1 MRDLAFILQYP
12 LVRFSGGA
20 LTLSGILAATGIIA
34 ISFFFARFAAR
45 GTGSVLRRRN
55 LSPGV
60 QFAGR
65 KIVRYCVVVIG
76 ILVAI
81 NSLGLN
87 LSAVFAASAVL
98 LVGIGFG
105 LQNIAQNFISGLIIL
120 IEQPIRQGD
129 FIKAGDTYG
138 TVDDIGLRATRVIT
152 RDQVTVIIPNSQLIT
167 APVVNHS
174 APTSQLRIRVQLGV
188 AYGSETS
195 KVSQALLRVAR
206 ENPRILS
213 DPHPEVRFDNFGAS
227 TLEFSLLA
235 WIANARDDL
244 RITSDLRFAIEA
256 AFREAGIEIPFPQRD
271 IHLRSG
277 FQELLAAARE
287 GAVRGG

>member
-1 MRDLAFILQYP
+1 MRDLELILQYP

-20 LTLSGILAATGIIA
+20 LTLSGILGATAIIV
-34 ISFFFARFAAR
+34 ISFFFARLAA
-45 GTGSVLRRRN
+45 GGMGSVLRRRN

-174 APTSQLRIRVQLGV
+174 APTSQLRVRVQLGV
-188 AYGSETS
+188 AYGSDTS
-195 KVSQALLRVAR
+195 NVSQVLLRVAS
-206 ENPRILS
+206 ENPRILKE
-213 DPHPEVRFDNFGAS
+213 PRAEVRFDSFGNSA
-227 TLEFSLLA
+227 LEFSLLA

-244 RITSDLRFAIEA
+244 RITSELRFAIEA
-256 AFREAGIEIPFPQRD
+256 AFREAGIEIPFPQRG

-277 FQELLAAARE
+277 FQGLLAATKDGTA
-287 GAVRGG
+287 RGG

>member
-1 MRDLAFILQYP
+1 MRDLASILEYP

-20 LTLSGILAATGIIA
+20 LTLSGILGAAAIIV
-34 ISFFFARFAAR
+34 ISFFFARLAAR
-45 GTGSVLRRRN
+45 GIGSLLRRRN
-55 LSPGV
+55 LSSGV

-65 KIVRYCVVVIG
+65 KIVHYCVLVIG

-152 RDQVTVIIPNSQLIT
+152 RDQVTVIVPNSQLIT

-174 APTSQLRIRVQLGV
+174 APTSQLRVRVHLGV
-188 AYGSETS
+188 AYGSDIS
-195 KVSQALLRVAR
+195 KVSQVLLRVAR
-206 ENPRILS
+206 ENPRIL
-213 DPHPEVRFDNFGAS
+213 PEPPAEVRFDNFGS
-227 TLEFSLLA
+227 SSLEFSLLA
-235 WIANARDDL
+235 WISNARDDL
-244 RITSDLRFAIEA
+244 RITSELRFAIEA

-277 FQELLAAARE
+277 FQELLAATKGDTA
-287 GAVRGG
+287 RGG

>member
-12 LVRFSGGA
+12 LVKFSGGV
-20 LTLSGILAATGIIA
+20 LTLSGILGAAGIIV
-34 ISFFFARFAAR
+34 ITFLFAHFAAR
-45 GTGSVLRRRN
+45 GMGSVLRRRN
-55 LSPGV
+55 LSPGA

-76 ILVAI
+76 MLVAI
-81 NSLGLN
+81 GSLGLN

-105 LQNIAQNFISGLIIL
+105 LQNIAQNFISGLIVL

-152 RDQVTVIIPNSQLIT
+152 RDYVTVIVPNSQLIT
-167 APVVNHS
+167 ATVVNHS
-174 APTSQLRIRVQLGV
+174 TPTSLLRVRVQLGV
-188 AYGSETS
+188 AYGSDTS
-195 KVSQALLRVAR
+195 KVSQVLLRVAK
-206 ENPRILS
+206 ENPRILL
-213 DPHPEVRFDNFGAS
+213 DPPAEVRFDNFGSS
-227 TLEFSLLA
+227 TLDFSLLA

-244 RITSDLRFAIEA
+244 RITSELRFAIDA
-256 AFREAGIEIPFPQRD
+256 AFREAGIEMPFPQRD

-277 FQELLAAARE
+277 FQELFAATKD
-287 GAVRGG
+287 GTVRGG

>member
-1 MRDLAFILQYP
+1 MRDFAFILQYP

-20 LTLSGILAATGIIA
+20 LTLSGILGAIA
-34 ISFFFARFAAR
+34 IIVISLFFARLAAR
-45 GTGSVLRRRN
+45 GMGSVLRRRN

-174 APTSQLRIRVQLGV
+174 APTSQLRVRVQLGV
-188 AYGSETS
+188 AYGSDTS
-195 KVSQALLRVAR
+195 KVSEVLLRVAR
-206 ENPRILS
+206 ENPRIL
-213 DPHPEVRFDNFGAS
+213 PEPPAEVRFDNFGSS

-235 WIANARDDL
+235 WIANARSDL
-244 RITSDLRFAIEA
+244 RITSELRFAIEA
-256 AFREAGIEIPFPQRD
+256 AFREAGIQIPFPQRD

-277 FQELLAAARE
+277 FQELLAGTK
-287 GAVRGG
+287 GATARGG